1 MFFLVSDTLVSELKS
16 NLSLE
21 KQKCSLL
28 NEEVKIKK
36 GAVERL
42 RSDLENTKEQLQYM
56 KEEKG
61 KNIYLKTEWMKTRGG
76 GYFRNFWV
84 GMCRREHGTLN
95 LYQS

>member
-61 KNIYLKTEWMKTRGG
+61 INLYSKTEIIEWMKTWP
-76 GYFRNFWV
+76 YF
-84 GMCRREHGTLN
+84 TLFRCSSIN
-95 LYQS
+95 MKFA

>member
-42 RSDLENTKEQLQYM
+42 RSDLENTKEQLKYM

-61 KNIYLKTEWMKTRGG
+61 INIYLKTEIIEWGKPD
-76 GYFRNFWV
+76 
-84 GMCRREHGTLN
+84 LIS
-95 LYQS
+95 LYSDAVASI

>member
-1 MFFLVSDTLVSELKS
+1 MFFLVSDKLVSELKS
-16 NLSLE
+16 SLSLE

-56 KEEKG
+56 TEEKG
-61 KNIYLKTEWMKTRGG
+61 INLYLKTEIIEWLTNMDENLTLFHFIQIHHHSHAGG
-76 GYFRNFWV
+76 
-84 GMCRREHGTLN
+84 
-95 LYQS
+95 Q

>member
-1 MFFLVSDTLVSELKS
+1 MLVSELKS

-61 KNIYLKTEWMKTRGG
+61 INIYLKTEIIELMKPD
-76 GYFRNFWV
+76 
-84 GMCRREHGTLN
+84 LIS
-95 LYQS
+95 LYSDAVASI

>member
-61 KNIYLKTEWMKTRGG
+61 INIYLKTEIIEWMKTWP
-76 GYFRNFWV
+76 YF
-84 GMCRREHGTLN
+84 TLLRCSSIN
-95 LYQS
+95 LKFA

>member
-61 KNIYLKTEWMKTRGG
+61 INIYSKTEIIEWMKT
-76 GYFRNFWV
+76 
-84 GMCRREHGTLN
+84 
-95 LYQS
+95 

>member
-1 MFFLVSDTLVSELKS
+1 MLRGFHSIKLSDKIYHMFFSVSDTLVSELKS

-61 KNIYLKTEWMKTRGG
+61 INIYLKLK
-76 GYFRNFWV
+76 
-84 GMCRREHGTLN
+84 
-95 LYQS
+95 